1 MGRGTY
7 PIAVGLGSRDIEA
20 LKAEGFPVAALP
32 QFPEAPGHGGGGFGI
47 LVLPKMPPHPNAARV
62 FVNWLLSR
70 EGQIALQRTANTP
83 TNSEESL
90 RTDIPKDMV
99 RSEVRRVDGV
109 KYILVDKPEYMD
121 MAPIQDI
128 VEKALAQAKKR

>member
-1 MGRGTY
+1 MGS
-7 PIAVGLGSRDIEA
+7 I
-20 LKAEGFPVAALP
+20 
-32 QFPEAPGHGGGGFGI
+32 
-47 LVLPKMPPHPNAARV
+47 VLPSQPPHPNAARA

-70 EGQIALQRTANTP
+70 EGQTALQRVANTP
-83 TNSEESL
+83 NNSEESL

-99 RSEVRRVDGV
+99 RSEVRRVDGI
-109 KYILVDKPEYMD
+109 KYILVDKPEYID